1 MKRKERTEHK
11 FLKRIKSDYTFR
23 TFVFSA
29 FSFLVTVAFTGYNV
43 FLAVVYRSA
52 WNIGI
57 AIYYA
62 LLLCVRAYVIFFEYE
77 FNKKNIDDRAKE
89 NARKQLYL
97 VQSILLLVMDIALI
111 APISIMVM
119 QQKDI
124 NYSEIPALTIAAYT
138 TYKITAAS
146 INIVKT
152 RKGKHLS
159 VKILR
164 NVNFVDALVS
174 VLSLQYTLIMTFG
187 GGIDGKMRTL
197 CAIST
202 FFIWMF
208 IIFISV
214 LSFIHAV
221 KSKKDK
227 QDTERSE

>member
-43 FLAVVYRSA
+43 FLAVVYRST

-62 LLLCVRAYVIFFEYE
+62 LLLCVRAYVIFSEYK
-77 FNKKNIDDRAKE
+77 FNKKDFDDRAKE

-124 NYSEIPALTIAAYT
+124 NYSEIPALT
-138 TYKITAAS
+138 TYKITTAS

-214 LSFIHAV
+214 LSLIYAV
-221 KSKKDK
+221 KSKKEK